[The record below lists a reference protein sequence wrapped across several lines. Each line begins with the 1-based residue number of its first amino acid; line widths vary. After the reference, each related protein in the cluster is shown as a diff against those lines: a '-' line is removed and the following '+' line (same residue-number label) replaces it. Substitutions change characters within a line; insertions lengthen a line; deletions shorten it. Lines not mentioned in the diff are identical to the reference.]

1 MIVLTQVI
9 RNFRKLHA
17 GDRFCLTIRDA
28 TSSSVI
34 IDEEITSDRVI
45 DYIASFRFA
54 LDDGTCPGFHLTG
67 IFANSNEL
75 PVEIQNAVLYSD
87 LPDDKRKRFLETIG
101 TRPYTGDRATWN
113 WKDWLFGKKKD
124 QSKDAEHRS

>member
-9 RNFRKLHA
+9 RTTRVLCS
-17 GDRFCLTIRDA
+17 GDRFQLCIRDA
-28 TSSSVI
+28 LNSSVI
-34 IDEEITSDRVI
+34 IDEQVTSKRVI
-45 DYIASFRFA
+45 DYVASFRFA

-67 IFANSNEL
+67 IFANYAQL
-75 PVEIQNAVLYSD
+75 PIEIQNAVLYSD
-87 LPDDKRKRFLETIG
+87 LPDNKRKRFLETIG

-113 WKDWLFGKKKD
+113 WKDWLFGEKKD